1 MRAGKLQSTITIA
14 RRSGATTG
22 DSGRK
27 TDTWAP
33 FLTTRAQIISS
44 DAKTFLAEAGE
55 QTETAIVFRCRYRDG
70 VEPGDRVILGDRVFD
85 LVEIKEVVPRRVT
98 ELRCTGGKS

>member
-14 RRSGATTG
+14 RRGTATTG
-22 DSGRK
+22 ASGRK

-33 FLTTRAQIISS
+33 YFTTRAQILSN

-55 QTETAIVFRCRYRDG
+55 ETETAIVFRVRHRDG
-70 VEPGDRVILGDRVFD
+70 IEPGDRVTLGERVFD